1 MGHVQA
7 VIADLQRRLSV
18 GDDQAGSSR
27 QPGQILQQS
36 RFRLFVQSTGA
47 FVHQQ
52 DGRLRQNPPGD
63 GDALLLAAGQAG
75 GVNIRFLRQAHAG
88 QQLVRPLLGLP
99 LLPI

>member
-36 RFRLFVQSTGA
+36 GFRLLVQSAGA
-47 FVHQQ
+47 FIQQQ
-52 DGRLRQNPPGD
+52 DRRLRQNRPGD
-63 GDALLLAAGQAG
+63 GDALGLS
-75 GVNIRFLRQAHAG
+75 
-88 QQLVRPLLGLP
+88 LG
-99 LLPI
+99 